1 MSVTL
6 HLAHLAAVSLRLA
19 CSGVG
24 WAGGPVFGL
33 EGVGATPHTGRAQ
46 AGRAG
51 GTGGGE
57 RSQRAAPGTLARG
70 QQGQRPQQE
79 SWAFR
84 GPHSDLGTGVWLL
97 FQNTGC
103 EADSLLSKQSSVS
116 GRRAFMFQP
125 PFGAT
130 IPKLWVGRGS
140 GNCTSWAPG
149 LV

>member
-1 MSVTL
+1 MRRPGVRGL
-6 HLAHLAAVSLRLA
+6 RPAHWLGANKDRDPSRK
-19 CSGVG
+19 
-24 WAGGPVFGL
+24 AGPF
-33 EGVGATPHTGRAQ
+33 A
-46 AGRAG
+46 
-51 GTGGGE
+51 
-57 RSQRAAPGTLARG
+57 
-70 QQGQRPQQE
+70 
-79 SWAFR
+79 
-84 GPHSDLGTGVWLL
+84 GPHSALGIGVWLL

-140 GNCTSWAPG
+140 GNCTSWVPG